1 MGLLSY
7 CKQSGIDPGH
17 QHTNSSITSSTS
29 GNISLVFPAIPLFSQ
44 SASALKEPS
53 PHITRFISVDRSVK
67 LEVLDWSGSGRSL
80 VLLAGGGDTAHGF
93 NDFAPKLIDHH
104 QVYGST
110 RRGFGA
116 SGFSTT
122 EHPADRLGDDA
133 LAVID
138 SLKLNRAVLVRHS
151 IAGAELSSVANSH
164 PDRVAGL
171 IYLEAAY
178 SYALTMAGNKHYGSA
193 DLRPAG
199 RIWPAS
205 VHYRTIM
212 SA

>member
-1 MGLLSY
+1 
-7 CKQSGIDPGH
+7 
-17 QHTNSSITSSTS
+17 
-29 GNISLVFPAIPLFSQ
+29 
-44 SASALKEPS
+44 
-53 PHITRFISVDRSVK
+53 

-104 QVYGST
+104 HVYGST